1 MRKQRFHPA
10 QIVTAALAAVLLVW
24 FCLPGFFNAGTF
36 LGVLLSLLIAAA
48 ALLFPHIARGVKWLW
63 KRIPGRAALCALCSV
78 AALFV
83 GYLGF
88 CGVQMARY
96 SSRPLE
102 QVNAVMILGCQ
113 VHGNAPGNELVS
125 RMESALPLIEQN
137 PSAPVIVT
145 GGQGRGEFIP
155 EADAMKAWLVEKGVS
170 ESRIYT
176 ETQSHSTRTNF
187 EYSAPILRELGVT
200 DGIAVVT
207 NDFHQ
212 YRADIYAAREG
223 LSAGHYSSATRA
235 LVFPNYIIRELAALC
250 FVWS

>member
-1 MRKQRFHPA
+1 
-10 QIVTAALAAVLLVW
+10 
-24 FCLPGFFNAGTF
+24 
-36 LGVLLSLLIAAA
+36 
-48 ALLFPHIARGVKWLW
+48 
-63 KRIPGRAALCALCSV
+63 
-78 AALFV
+78 
-83 GYLGF
+83 
-88 CGVQMARY
+88 MARY

-113 VHGNAPGNELVS
+113 VHGNTPGNELVS

-187 EYSAPILRELGVT
+187 EYSAPILRELG
-200 DGIAVVT
+200 DRRHCSS
-207 NDFHQ
+207 HQ
-212 YRADIYAAREG
+212 RFPPVPRGYLRRPGGTFSRSLLLGDPGACVPE
-223 LSAGHYSSATRA
+223 LHYKGTRGTV
-235 LVFPNYIIRELAALC
+235 LCMELTTLN
-250 FVWS
+250 FDKLYWSPLKTSFE

>member
-10 QIVTAALAAVLLVW
+10 QIVTAALAAGFLVW

-63 KRIPGRAALCALCSV
+63 KRIPGRAALCALC
-78 AALFV
+78 AAAAAFA

-113 VHGNAPGNELVS
+113 VHGNTPGNELVS

-137 PSAPVIVT
+137 PSRARDSHRRA
-145 GGQGRGEFIP
+145 GQRGVHSRSGRHESL
-155 EADAMKAWLVEKGVS
+155 ACRKGR
-170 ESRIYT
+170 ERI
-176 ETQSHSTRTNF
+176 EDLHGNSVALNPHKFRVF
-187 EYSAPILRELGVT
+187 
-200 DGIAVVT
+200 
-207 NDFHQ
+207 
-212 YRADIYAAREG
+212 RAD
-223 LSAGHYSSATRA
+223 T
-235 LVFPNYIIRELAALC
+235 P
-250 FVWS
+250 

>member
-1 MRKQRFHPA
+1 MQ
-10 QIVTAALAAVLLVW
+10 L
-24 FCLPGFFNAGTF
+24 C
-36 LGVLLSLLIAAA
+36 AAA
-48 ALLFPHIARGVKWLW
+48 AVFA
-63 KRIPGRAALCALCSV
+63 
-78 AALFV
+78 

-113 VHGNAPGNELVS
+113 VHGNTPGNELVS

-223 LSAGHYSSATRA
+223 LSAGLLLGDPGAGVPELHYKGTRGTV
-235 LVFPNYIIRELAALC
+235 LCMELTTLN
-250 FVWS
+250 FDKLYWSPLKTSFE

>member
-1 MRKQRFHPA
+1 MRKSRFHPA
-10 QIVTAALAAVLLVW
+10 QLAVTVFAAVMLVW

-36 LGVLLSLLIAAA
+36 LGVLLSLLIAAG
-48 ALLFPHIARGVKWLW
+48 ALLFPIIAKAVKWLW
-63 KRIPGRAALCALCSV
+63 KRIPGRAALCALGAV
-78 AALFV
+78 VLLFL

-96 SSRPLE
+96 SARPLE
-102 QVNAVMILGCQ
+102 QVKAVMILGCQ
-113 VHGNAPGNELVS
+113 VHGITPGNELVS
-125 RMESALPLIEQN
+125 RMQTALPLIKNN
-137 PSAPVIVT
+137 PEIPVIVS
-145 GGQGRGEFIP
+145 GGQGRGEAVT
-155 EADAMKAWLVEKGVS
+155 EAGAMKEWLLANGVP

-176 ETQSHSTRTNF
+176 EEQSHSTLTNF
-187 EYSAPILRELGVT
+187 EYSAPILKELGIT

-223 LSAGHYSSATRA
+223 LSVGHYSSATRP

-250 FVWS
+250 FVWR